1 MNKIKIYA
9 LSSSNEP
16 DNFRYI
22 GKTAC
27 SLKYRLSRHLYDNKN
42 TKTHKG
48 NWIRKEIGN
57 GYKILIKEIFEVPVD
72 DSWEEWEIHF
82 ISEYKNNG
90 YKLTNGTIGG
100 EGLHGEDNPFFGKNH
115 KKSSILKNKTNQPY
129 RKEVDQYDL
138 EGNPIN
144 SFTSLREASE
154 STNIPVSSISEVC
167 KQKPGYK
174 TAGGYVWR
182 NKREK
187 FSLEYTNPAKHLRK
201 NICQYNKS
209 GELLNEYDSI
219 SEAAENNKISSG
231 NISRCC
237 NQNIKTYKGYIW
249 RFKGDKF
256 SHKNTRSDA
265 KKVIQ
270 YTLTED
276 YVKEFKSAT
285 EASENTNASYSGIYN
300 CCKGKYKQSGG
311 FKWSFK

>member
-22 GKTAC
+22 GKTSC

-48 NWIRKEIGN
+48 NWIRKEIDN
-57 GYKILIKEIFEVPVD
+57 GHKILIKEIFEVPVG

-100 EGLHGEDNPFFGKNH
+100 EGLHGEDNPFFGKKH
-115 KKSSILKNKTNQPY
+115 KKAGIQKNKLNQPY

-138 EGNPIN
+138 EGNLIN
-144 SFTSLREASE
+144 SFTSLHEAGE
-154 STNIPVSSISEVC
+154 STNTPVSSISNVC
-167 KQKPGYK
+167 KQKPKYK

-182 NKREK
+182 NKGDK

-201 NICQYNKS
+201 SICQYDKNGK
-209 GELLNEYDSI
+209 LLNKYSSI
-219 SEAAENNKISSG
+219 SEAHEKT
-231 NISRCC
+231 NISHGSISQCC
-237 NQNIKTYKGYIW
+237 NKKLKTAGGYIW
-249 RFKGDKF
+249 IFKGGIF
-256 SHKNTRSDA
+256 SKPPKRSDA
-265 KKVIQ
+265 KKIFQ
-270 YTLTED
+270 YTLTGAF
-276 YVKEFKSAT
+276 VKEFKSVT

-300 CCKGKYKQSGG
+300 CCKGNYKQSGG